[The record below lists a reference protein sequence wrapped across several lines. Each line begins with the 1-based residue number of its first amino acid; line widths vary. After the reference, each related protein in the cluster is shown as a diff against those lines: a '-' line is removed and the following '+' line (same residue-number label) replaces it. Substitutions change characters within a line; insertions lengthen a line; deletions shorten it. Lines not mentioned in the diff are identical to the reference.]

1 MISQEQKIEE
11 IVIDKDKEEA
21 LRYLAAL
28 LERIK
33 GHPGFACGYRPFK

>member
-11 IVIDKDKEEA
+11 IVIVKDKEEA

-28 LERIK
+28 LEWIK